1 MNIKEIL
8 LYRFS
13 KKQTQILGGFGIIL
27 VFIAFGFFIYF
38 NEGKDFLYT
47 GKENKLIIEEEV
59 RAKNVSP
66 FSGISC
72 ENYRKRG
79 VGVIIAQY
87 PETMPVS
94 GISEAD
100 VVIEWPVANA
110 GGITRLLA
118 IFQCKSPKEV
128 GSIRSVRPYMA
139 DIALGFDVVLA
150 SWGGS
155 RSAYE
160 RIEEINLDW
169 LNGMLN
175 PYGAFFRKSGR
186 YAPHNGFST
195 IHKLRLAMRNKKIRN
210 KNRFNSYEF
219 WQRKVKNRKT
229 KQSIKIDY
237 YYPVKYVYNEKT
249 GNYLRYWRGQKAIDA
264 NTGKQAY
271 AKNVVL
277 MKTKIGVLTPG
288 VADAKVIG
296 SGSARI
302 YKSGKLIEGKW
313 RKRSSSGKLSFFDN
327 NGKDIKFVPG
337 PIWIEI
343 THKF

>member
-1 MNIKEIL
+1 MNIKKIL
-8 LYRFS
+8 FYRFS
-13 KKQTQILGGFGIIL
+13 RKQTQILGGFGIIL
-27 VFIAFGFFIYF
+27 VFISFAFFVYF
-38 NEGKDFLYT
+38 KQGKDFSSI
-47 GKENKLIIEEEV
+47 GKETKLVVEEV
-59 RAKNVSP
+59 REKNISP

-72 ENYRKRG
+72 ENNKKRA
-79 VGVIIAQY
+79 VGVILAQY
-87 PETMPVS
+87 PETMPLS

-100 VVIEWPVANA
+100 IVIEWPVANA
-110 GGITRLLA
+110 GGVTRLLA

-155 RSAYE
+155 RSAFE
-160 RIEEINLDW
+160 RIEKIGLDW
-169 LNGMLN
+169 LNAMVN
-175 PYGAFFRKSGR
+175 PSGAFFRKYGR

-195 IHKLRLAMRNKKIRN
+195 IHKLRLAMRDKKMRRR
-210 KNRFNSYEF
+210 NRFSGYEF

-229 KQSIKIDY
+229 KQSIKINY
-237 YYPVKYVYNEKT
+237 NYTVEYVYDYKT
-249 GNYLRYWRGQKAIDA
+249 GNYLRSWRGQKAIDA

-277 MKTKIGVLTPG
+277 MKTKIGVLSPG

-296 SGSARI
+296 SGSAKI
-302 YKSGKLIEGKW
+302 YKSGKVVDGKW
-313 RKRSSSGKLSFFDN
+313 RKRSSSGKLSFYDK
-327 NGKDIKFVPG
+327 NGKDIKFIPG